1 MFITFTP
8 NQVHFCYGKKSWYY
22 AFEEIIELGLVR
34 KKKNY
39 FLINVLFGLVTA
51 IAYYCMLF
59 TTIPDLYYIIPA
71 LMAFAILTILRFH
84 DTAEFDYY
92 VLVRDCYQKE
102 IAVKIKSK
110 DRPAL
115 GKQIDI
121 FSTIQF
127 EQTIKKTA

>member
-8 NQVHFCYGKKSWYY
+8 NQVHFCYGKNSWYY

-34 KKKNY
+34 KKKNHL
-39 FLINVLFGLVTA
+39 FINVLFGLVTA
-51 IAYYCMLF
+51 VAYYCMLF
-59 TTIPDLYYIIPA
+59 TKIPDLYYIIPS
-71 LMAFAILTILRFH
+71 LMVFAILTILRFH

-102 IAVKIKSK
+102 ITVKIKSK
-110 DRPAL
+110 DRPIV

-121 FSTIQF
+121 FSSIQF
-127 EQTIKKTA
+127 AQTIKKTA